1 MVIGGTNLLS
11 LPCFKRGYML
21 TYSIVMDVAVLILY
35 RRICMVG
42 GSDLFTV
49 TLNRSLLLG

>member
-49 TLNRSLLLG
+49 TLNRSLLLE